1 MQSASE
7 VWSVAAIQPE
17 GTYSTGS
24 FTQWRYMI
32 HASGARNECELV
44 RQMSLLW
51 LVQSSTALVKW
62 QPPPAWKTEW
72 GESAEN
78 LLVRPTTF
86 LSE

>member
-17 GTYSTGS
+17 GTYSGS
-24 FTQWRYMI
+24 FTHPRHVI

-51 LVQSSTALVKW
+51 PVQSSTALVKW
-62 QPPPAWKTEW
+62 QPPPARKTDVSD
-72 GESAEN
+72 SAEY